1 MISSDADFKK
11 PELTYNLTT
20 TKFQLPMEKLETGKM
35 YYVGVSLVD
44 NGKYVSSP
52 AGPIILETPV
62 PTKDMIGEN
71 KFNLQSAHISNF
83 KRQCTERILNNNAT
97 PFSDTFVGSNFRI

>member
-1 MISSDADFKK
+1 MSSIYFRLMISSDADFKK
-11 PELTYNLTT
+11 PELTYDNLTT

-62 PTKDMIGEN
+62 PAKDMIGEK
-71 KFNLQSAHISNF
+71 KFNLQVCSHLQLQRWRKKFTAVI
-83 KRQCTERILNNNAT
+83 
-97 PFSDTFVGSNFRI
+97 

>member
-1 MISSDADFKK
+1 MISSDAHFEK

-20 TKFQLPMEKLETGKM
+20 TKFQLPMANLETGKM

-44 NGKYVSSP
+44 DGKYVSSP

-62 PTKDMIGEN
+62 PAKDMIGE
-71 KFNLQSAHISNF
+71 KIQFATSVHI
-83 KRQCTERILNNNAT
+83 
-97 PFSDTFVGSNFRI
+97 PV

>member
-1 MISSDADFKK
+1 MISSDASFKK
-11 PELTYNLTT
+11 PELTYNNLTT

-62 PTKDMIGEN
+62 PAKDMIGEKN
-71 KFNLQSAHISNF
+71 SIWGHSKTTLTARGEEGLMKCQHYKINIINF
-83 KRQCTERILNNNAT
+83 IK
-97 PFSDTFVGSNFRI
+97 

>member
-11 PELTYNLTT
+11 PELTYNNLTT

-62 PTKDMIGEN
+62 PAKDMIGE
-71 KFNLQSAHISNF
+71 KQFNLGSFKNYVDSKGGGGAHEMSTLQNKYHKF
-83 KRQCTERILNNNAT
+83 Y
-97 PFSDTFVGSNFRI
+97 

>member
-11 PELTYNLTT
+11 PELTYDNLTT

-62 PTKDMIGEN
+62 PAKDMIGEK
-71 KFNLQSAHISNF
+71 KFNLQVYSHLQLQPWRKKF
-83 KRQCTERILNNNAT
+83 T
-97 PFSDTFVGSNFRI
+97 PCNMNIKEMGSL